1 MSLGLP
7 EFGDISVPPFNPLI
21 YPRRV
26 LLAVLENFFSQ
37 TNLVIYPGAPT
48 NPFLYIPAGS
58 ETSVRS
64 KVVIAD
70 SFSDELTKSDPR
82 PTVVLGRGTFQFNDM
97 AIDARRDN
105 MATKMLT
112 RIDTKAIGTE
122 NRTRARYSDMTTMGI
137 DIKCYSR
144 RDTDADQLAWL
155 VSGVL
160 KFFKKNITDGARIH
174 KISSPVIGPPVVV
187 KADAQHDMF
196 MVPVSVTIHQPMVWQ
211 VQNSAS
217 PGEIITE
224 ITNLSGSHYPRVL
237 SDSSPLSLYFS
248 PSA

>member
-7 EFGDISVPPFNPLI
+7 EFGDLDVPPFNPLI

-37 TNLVIYPGAPT
+37 PNLVIYPGSPP

-58 ETSVRS
+58 ETSLRS

-70 SFSDELTKSDPR
+70 SFSDELNKTDPR
-82 PTVVLGRGTFQFNDM
+82 PTVVLGRGTFQFNDI

-105 MATKMLT
+105 VVTKMLT
-112 RIDTKAIGTE
+112 RVNSKAIGTE
-122 NRTRARYSDMTTMGI
+122 NRTRAKYADLTTMGL

-155 VSGVL
+155 VCGVL

-174 KISSPVIGPPVVV
+174 KLSSPIIGPPVVV
-187 KADAQHDMF
+187 KSDSQHDMF
-196 MVPVSVTIHQPMVWQ
+196 MVPVNLTITQPMVWQ
-211 VQNSAS
+211 IQNSAS
-217 PGEIITE
+217 PSEIIAG
-224 ITNLSGSHYPRVL
+224 ITNLSGSKYPRVL
-237 SDSSPLSLYFS
+237 SESSPFSMYFS